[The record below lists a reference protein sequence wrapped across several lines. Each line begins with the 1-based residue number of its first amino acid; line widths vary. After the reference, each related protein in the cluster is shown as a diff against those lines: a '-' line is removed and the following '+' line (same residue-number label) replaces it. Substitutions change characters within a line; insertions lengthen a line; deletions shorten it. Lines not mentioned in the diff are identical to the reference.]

1 MGRAYG
7 AVEDYEPAEL
17 VVALGDKDLVCKE
30 LEDHYQIA
38 TEKWEDSKL
47 LGLTL
52 LTLNGDTVAAAGRL
66 LRQDNALVANV
77 KQARGPVGPDGFE
90 PPDLDLLVSKLR
102 ADFRSRYAGWMPEIG
117 KNRLISPVRGLPYV
131 SGCTEGDPS
140 QLGLADPNPK
150 LASGQDLGWP
160 HPRPTE
166 PGQGVQVGLLDTR
179 LYQNPWLTGG
189 YLAANDDLLEIPGP
203 GHLPIW
209 SLAGHATFIAGLILY
224 QAPGAQLIVRP
235 VMQRRALGRT
245 WGVAKVMAE
254 FIGTGVSILNLSFGC
269 YTDDGQPPLVLAK
282 AVSLVSPQI
291 LLVAAAGN
299 HGNIEQLREAGDPL
313 AAPWTANL
321 KNNTPVWPAAFA
333 EVTAVGANDGHGQ
346 VADFSPKAP
355 WVDVTAPGVDVESTY
370 LDAEVRLA
378 FPDGNKTETFQG
390 FARWE
395 GTSFAAGTVSGAIA
409 ASIGPG
415 RDARQALNAVLED
428 SENHAGILRYEAPG
442 AS

>member
-17 VVALGDKDLVCKE
+17 VVALGDKDLVCKK

-38 TEKWEDSKL
+38 TEKWEDSEP

-52 LTLNGDTVAAAGRL
+52 LTLNSDTVAAACRL
-66 LRQDNALVANV
+66 LRHDAGLVANTI
-77 KQARGPVGPDGFE
+77 QARSDGID
-90 PPDLDLLVSKLR
+90 PPDLDLLLTKLR
-102 ADFRSRYAGWMPEIG
+102 ADFRSRYAGWMPDIG

-140 QLGLADPNPK
+140 QLGLADPNPE
-150 LASGQDLGWP
+150 LASGQALGWP
-160 HPRPTE
+160 DPRPTE
-166 PGQGVQVGLLDTR
+166 PGHGVRVGLLDTR

-203 GHLPIW
+203 GHLPLW
-209 SLAGHATFIAGLILY
+209 SLAGHATFIAGLILR
-224 QAPGAQLIVRP
+224 QAPGAQLIIRP
-235 VMQRRALGRT
+235 VMEQRALGRT

-254 FIGTGVSILNLSFGC
+254 FVGTGVSILNLSFGC

-282 AVSLVSPQI
+282 AVNLVSPQI

-299 HGNIEQLREAGDPL
+299 HGNIEQLRAAGDPL
-313 AAPWTANL
+313 AAPWTVNL
-321 KNNTPVWPAAFA
+321 QDKTPVWPAAFA
-333 EVTAVGANDGHGQ
+333 EVTAVGANDGRGQ

-355 WVDVTAPGVDVESTY
+355 WVDVTAPGVDVASTY

-378 FPDGNKTETFQG
+378 FPDGNKTETFHG
-390 FARWE
+390 YARWE
-395 GTSFAAGTVSGAIA
+395 GTSFAAATVSGAVA
-409 ASIGPG
+409 ANIGSG
-415 RDARQALNAVLED
+415 RDARQARDAVLGD
-428 SENHAGILRYEAPG
+428 SENYPEISRYEAPD
-442 AS
+442 A

>member
-1 MGRAYG
+1 
-7 AVEDYEPAEL
+7 
-17 VVALGDKDLVCKE
+17 
-30 LEDHYQIA
+30 
-38 TEKWEDSKL
+38 
-47 LGLTL
+47 
-52 LTLNGDTVAAAGRL
+52 L
-66 LRQDNALVANV
+66 LRQDAKLMA
-77 KQARGPVGPDGFE
+77 KAIHARSLVGPDGIE
-90 PPDLDLLVSKLR
+90 PPDLDLVLSKLR
-102 ADFRSRYAGWMPEIG
+102 TDFSSRYAGWMPEIG

-140 QLGLADPNPK
+140 QLGLADPNPE
-150 LASGQDLGWP
+150 LASGQDLQELGWP
-160 HPRPTE
+160 DPRPTE

-179 LYQNPWLTGG
+179 LYQNPWLAGG
-189 YLAANDDLLEIPGP
+189 YLAANDDLLQIPGP

-224 QAPGAQLIVRP
+224 QAPGAKLIIRP
-235 VMQRRALGRT
+235 VMERRALGKT

-254 FIGTGVSILNLSFGC
+254 FVGTGVSILNLSFGC

-299 HGNIEQLREAGDPL
+299 HGNIEQLRKDNSSL

-321 KNNTPVWPAAFA
+321 QDKTPVWPAAFA

-346 VADFSPKAP
+346 VAAFSPPAP

-378 FPDGNKTETFQG
+378 FPDGNKTETFHG

-395 GTSFAAGTVSGAIA
+395 GTSFAAATVSGAIA
-409 ASIGPG
+409 ANIGPG
-415 RDARQALNAVLED
+415 RDARQALNAVLAD
-428 SENHAGILRYEAPG
+428 SGNHAEILSYEAPD

>member
-30 LEDHYQIA
+30 LEDHHQIA
-38 TEKWEDSKL
+38 IEKSEDSEP
-47 LGLTL
+47 LGLSL
-52 LTLNGDTVAAAGRL
+52 LTLNEDTVAAAGRL
-66 LRQDNALVANV
+66 LRQDAGLVANTI
-77 KQARGPVGPDGFE
+77 QAKWPSGPDGIE
-90 PPDLDLLVSKLR
+90 PSDLDLLLSKLR
-102 ADFRSRYAGWMPEIG
+102 ADFCSRYACWTPDIG

-140 QLGLADPNPK
+140 QLGLADPNPE
-150 LASGQDLGWP
+150 LASGEPLGWP

-166 PGQGVQVGLLDTR
+166 PGHSVRVGLLDTR

-189 YLAANDDLLEIPGP
+189 YLAAQDDLLEVPGS
-203 GHLPIW
+203 GHLPPW
-209 SLAGHATFIAGLILY
+209 SLAGHATFIAGLILH
-224 QAPGAQLIVRP
+224 QAPGAQLIIRP
-235 VMQRRALGRT
+235 VMEQRALGRT

-254 FIGTGVSILNLSFGC
+254 FVGTGVSILNLSFGC

-299 HGNIEQLREAGDPL
+299 HGDIEQLRAADSPL
-313 AAPWTANL
+313 AAPWTVNL
-321 KNNTPVWPAAFA
+321 QDTTPVWPAAFA

-346 VADFSPKAP
+346 LAGFSPKAP

-370 LDAEVRLA
+370 LDSEVRLA
-378 FPDGNKTETFQG
+378 FPDGNKTETFHG
-390 FARWE
+390 FACWE
-395 GTSFAAGTVSGAIA
+395 GTSFAAATVSGAVA
-409 ASIGPG
+409 ANIGPG
-415 RDARQALNAVLED
+415 RDARQALKAVLAD
-428 SENHAGILRYEAPG
+428 SQQYPEISKYEAPD
-442 AS
+442 A